1 MSGFID
7 ANGLMVQNITTGVIP
22 FQNHFATHWDSSN
35 GFVAGGGI
43 QWDDGPTHIATG
55 VRYTKWGDGGP
66 NNLGANSGFR
76 FESNRDQIDVIL
88 GLSWTV
94 HQAPRK

>member
-7 ANGLMVQNITTGVIP
+7 ANGLMVQNIATGVIP

-43 QWDDGPTHIATG
+43 QFDDGPTHIAAG
-55 VRYTKWGDGGP
+55 VRYTKWGNGGP
-66 NNLGANSGFR
+66 ICECRSADR
-76 FESNRDQIDVIL
+76 FESNRDQFDVIL
-88 GLSWTV
+88 GLSWTFL
-94 HQAPRK
+94 HARHK